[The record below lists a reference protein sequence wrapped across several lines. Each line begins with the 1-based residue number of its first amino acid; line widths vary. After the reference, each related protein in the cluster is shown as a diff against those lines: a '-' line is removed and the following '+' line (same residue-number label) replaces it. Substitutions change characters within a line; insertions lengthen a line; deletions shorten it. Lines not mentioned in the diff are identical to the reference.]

1 MSSRELTDADALSA
15 ALRWHLDAGAD
26 AVFSQMPANW
36 ADFAAAPPASS
47 PLSTLLSDLSRDA
60 PPHRSPHAAPS
71 APPYPAQDYPPGAD
85 MAFSSSPSSGAPLP
99 SLSALTAD
107 AAQRARNAPTR
118 EALRE
123 ALDSFDG
130 LAIKRTATHLV
141 FSDGNPAAQVMIV
154 GEAPGADEDRLGRPF
169 VGVSGQLLDK
179 MFECIG
185 LSRTQDAPDKALYIS
200 NILNWRPPGN
210 RTPSDSE
217 VEISLPFIEKHIVL
231 VRPRLLIL
239 AGGVS
244 AKALLGTNES
254 VSRLR
259 GRWHEWRPKTPGIAP
274 ENFPPI
280 PALATFHPS
289 YLLRTPLKKRESWAD
304 LRIIHRRLAEKN

>member
-1 MSSRELTDADALSA
+1 MSSRDFTDADALSA

-26 AVFSQMPANW
+26 AVFSQTPANW

-47 PLSTLLSDLSRDA
+47 QLSSLISDLSRDA
-60 PPHRSPHAAPS
+60 QPRRPPQAQSYAANPPHPGTEAIFSP
-71 APPYPAQDYPPGAD
+71 
-85 MAFSSSPSSGAPLP
+85 PSSGAPLP

-107 AAQRARNAPTR
+107 AAQRARNAATR

-141 FSDGNPAAQVMIV
+141 FSDGNPAAHVMIV

-231 VRPRLLIL
+231 IRPRLLIL

-259 GRWHEWRPKTPGIAP
+259 GRWHEWSPKTPGIAP
-274 ENFPPI
+274 ETFPPI

-304 LRIIHRRLAEKN
+304 LRVIHRRLSEKN